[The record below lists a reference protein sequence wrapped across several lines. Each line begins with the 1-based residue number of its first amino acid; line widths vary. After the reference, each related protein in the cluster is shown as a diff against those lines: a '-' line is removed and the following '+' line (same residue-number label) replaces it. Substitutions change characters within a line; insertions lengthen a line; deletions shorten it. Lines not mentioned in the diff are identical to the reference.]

1 MSAPFLFLSLPFQ
14 KTKVMLKVFPG
25 IKGLIFDL
33 DGTLVNSLPIHMEAW
48 QHVCANFNYIF
59 TTEKLLEMT
68 GRPTIEFARYIKSA
82 ANDCHLTAEEIT
94 NNKQMHFLNNLH
106 KVKVIEPVLELVYQ
120 YKDKL
125 PMTIGTGASR
135 RSTEKILTTLNL
147 YQYFDA
153 IVTADE
159 VENHKPHPDTFLKC
173 AEIMQVPAEH
183 CQVFED
189 GELGIQAA
197 KEAGMKVTDVRKLV
211 DYK

>member
-1 MSAPFLFLSLPFQ
+1 
-14 KTKVMLKVFPG
+14 MLKVYPG

-33 DGTLVNSLPIHMEAW
+33 DGTLVNSLPVHMESW
-48 QHVCANFNYIF
+48 QHVCGAFNYIF

-82 ANDCHLTAEEIT
+82 AKNCHLSIEEIT
-94 NNKQMHFLNNLH
+94 SNKQIHFLNNLH
-106 KVKVIEPVLELVYQ
+106 KVKVIQPVLDVVYQ

-125 PMTIGTGASR
+125 PMTVGTGASK
-135 RSTEKILTTLNL
+135 RSAEKILSTLGVSG
-147 YQYFDA
+147 YFDA
-153 IVTADE
+153 LVTADD

-173 AEIMQVPAEH
+173 AELMQVSPED

-197 KEAGMKVTDVRKLV
+197 KTAGMKITDVRNLIN
-211 DYK
+211 DH